1 MFKNRKGFTL
11 IELII
16 VIAILAVLTALA
28 APRYLAYINDANVS
42 SMKADAKVLGDQV
55 NIAYAD
61 NITKDGY
68 EKFGLVKEEGSPA
81 TFTATFTAGAPAG
94 ISTRLDTDEPTDVK
108 VYQFDKDLVT
118 KQGIKIK
125 GDIEDYFLLVNDG
138 VDNLVVVTKK
148 PVKDS
153 KGGYWV
159 SNEQTAPA
167 SKTEAEVVTE

>member
-42 SMKADAKVLGDQV
+42 SMKADAKVLEDQV

-61 NITKDGY
+61 NITATGK
-68 EKFGLVKEEGSPA
+68 EKFGLVKEEGG
-81 TFTATFTAGAPAG
+81 TATFTAADPKG
-94 ISTRLDTDEPTDVK
+94 ISTRLGTEDQTVVK
-108 VYQFDKDLVT
+108 VYQFDEGLVT
-118 KQGIKIK
+118 GQGIKIK
-125 GDIEDYFLLVNDG
+125 GNIEDYFLLVNDG
-138 VDNLVVVTKK
+138 VDNLVVVTTT

-153 KGGYWV
+153 KGGFWV
-159 SNEQTAPA
+159 SNVQQTASA
-167 SKTEAEVVTE
+167 SETEAKVVTKP